1 MDYSGM
7 PVCRHF
13 TDNEVL
19 AKRVCTAVFD
29 SPEWVL
35 LDMGVITEEDGIKK
49 MISRLDTEE
58 EKELAVK
65 SFDHWHEYN
74 LVQKPEM
81 GDLGIFASLDP
92 VAVDQACYDSVFNSP
107 DPRKAALIE
116 RMESRHGIHTV
127 EAAAQHGLGS
137 REYEIVSLD

>member
-1 MDYSGM
+1 MIRNIVFDMGKVLVDYSGM

-13 TDNEVL
+13 TDNEAL

-58 EKELAVK
+58 EKKLRDI
-65 SFDHWHEYN
+65 F
-74 LVQKPEM
+74 KPYINGCNEKQPLTS
-81 GDLGIFASLDP
+81 DAP
-92 VAVDQACYDSVFNSP
+92 PEA
-107 DPRKAALIE
+107 
-116 RMESRHGIHTV
+116 V
-127 EAAAQHGLGS
+127 EAFEKWKELSLRLDKEAEELIMGW
-137 REYEIVSLD
+137 EIVKESK